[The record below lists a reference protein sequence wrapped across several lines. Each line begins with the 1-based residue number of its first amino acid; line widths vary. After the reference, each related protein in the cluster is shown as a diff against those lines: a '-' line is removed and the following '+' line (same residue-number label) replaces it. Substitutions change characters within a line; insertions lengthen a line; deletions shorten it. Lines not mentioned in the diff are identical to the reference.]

1 MRITK
6 RQLRR
11 IIREA
16 LNRRA
21 LNESHPFDAMI
32 DEYAELKGDGRH
44 ASDYIHSRL
53 SADVTKAG
61 TKRLGRPW
69 TKDEVK
75 QRTDIMSKIIG
86 DLRTNDDPNQYKE
99 ILELLPDGFR
109 DDHVADL
116 EKVLKSTAKPAPA
129 KQNKKETHAY
139 DVSIGDAVDAGMY
152 SNSDAVD
159 EVRNHLSSA
168 GAMDLVDEIDMM
180 VRRGDDD
187 IYDVLSMIPAE
198 VKDKLPIG

>member
-1 MRITK
+1 MRVTK
-6 RQLRR
+6 KQLRR

-16 LNRRA
+16 LNRTV

-44 ASDYIHSRL
+44 ASDYIRSRL
-53 SADVTKAG
+53 AADVTKAG
-61 TKRLGRPW
+61 SKRLGRPW

-75 QRTDIMSKIIG
+75 ARTSIMSKITRDI
-86 DLRTNDDPNQYKE
+86 RTNDDPNQYKE
-99 ILELLPDGFR
+99 ILELLS
-109 DDHVADL
+109 DDIKDEHVADI

-129 KQNKKETHAY
+129 KQNKKETHEY
-139 DVSIGDAVDAGMY
+139 DASIGDAVDAGMY
-152 SNSDAVD
+152 SSSDAVD

-187 IYDVLSMIPAE
+187 IYKILAMIPAAI
-198 VKDKLPIG
+198 KDKLPIG